1 VGAVRRQV
9 PDDLP
14 HQPPGDGPDLAVGP
28 QGLASVLGVAAES
41 LIDAQS
47 AQRAGVALANGQA
60 LLEADLA
67 APADDLPVQ
76 LGVGGKSE
84 RRPSMFFS

>member
-1 VGAVRRQV
+1 
-9 PDDLP
+9 
-14 HQPPGDGPDLAVGP
+14 
-28 QGLASVLGVAAES
+28 VAAEA
-41 LIDAQS
+41 LVDAQP